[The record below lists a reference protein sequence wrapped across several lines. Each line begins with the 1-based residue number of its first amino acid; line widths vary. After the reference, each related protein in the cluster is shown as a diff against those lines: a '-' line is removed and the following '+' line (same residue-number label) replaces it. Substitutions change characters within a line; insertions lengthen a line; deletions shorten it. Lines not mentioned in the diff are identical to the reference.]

1 MVNYLAMVEQNDGG
15 GLLLFLL
22 LGLLLIM
29 FLAYLPRKEKSEKH
43 DEDIDLV
50 NDNEDT
56 DADVP
61 DKPET
66 VPDYDAVKKKLYS
79 AITAVFED
87 TLNNAGNIIIYSTP
101 EVNFF
106 EEPLISVITI
116 LLPNNMLYL
125 KFDYKC
131 NSKKHIKFVGDCV
144 VKLDA
149 EKQCAYIYTDCSYH
163 DTTSDTIALAAAV
176 SELVDCDIPAV
187 LEV

>member
-22 LGLLLIM
+22 LGLLFIM
-29 FLAYLPRKEKSEKH
+29 FLAYLPRKEKPEKH

-66 VPDYDAVKKKLYS
+66 APDYDAVKKKLYS
-79 AITAVFED
+79 AITAVFDE
-87 TLNNAGNIIIYSTP
+87 TLNNAGNIIIYSAA
-101 EVNFF
+101 EKNRFD
-106 EEPLISVITI
+106 EPVVSVITI
-116 LLPNNMLYL
+116 LLPNNMLYI
-125 KFDYKC
+125 KFDYHLD
-131 NSKKHIKFVGDCV
+131 SKHLVQKYGDCV
-144 VKLDA
+144 VMLDA
-149 EKQCAYIYTDCSYH
+149 EKQSADIYTELLHPDSLK
-163 DTTSDTIALAAAV
+163 DIIELTVALN
-176 SELVDCDIPAV
+176 ELVDCGMTAV

>member
-1 MVNYLAMVEQNDGG
+1 MVNYLAMAEQNDRGG
-15 GLLLFLL
+15 VLLFLL

-29 FLAYLPRKEKSEKH
+29 FLAYLPRKEKPEKH
-43 DEDIDLV
+43 DEDIDLAD
-50 NDNEDT
+50 DNEDT
-56 DADVP
+56 DVSDEA
-61 DKPET
+61 ET
-66 VPDYDAVKKKLYS
+66 APDYDVVKKKLYS
-79 AITAVFED
+79 AITAVFDE
-87 TLNNAGNIIIYSTP
+87 TLNNTGNIIIYSTP
-101 EVNFF
+101 EVNSF

-149 EKQCAYIYTDCSYH
+149 EKQCADIYTDCSYH